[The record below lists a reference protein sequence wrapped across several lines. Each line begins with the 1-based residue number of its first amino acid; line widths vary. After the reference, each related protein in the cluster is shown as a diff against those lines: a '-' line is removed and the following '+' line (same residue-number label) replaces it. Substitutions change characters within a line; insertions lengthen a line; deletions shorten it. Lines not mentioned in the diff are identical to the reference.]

1 MNNAAGSL
9 SLDLW
14 FFSCRLAS
22 SFIKEVINIFI
33 INIVLPEYLFL
44 SGERGREGGK
54 EEGRGRERE
63 RIDF

>member
-14 FFSCRLAS
+14 FFSSRLAS